1 MSLIL
6 AIGIVEEE
14 HARARARGNAKII
27 PGSLARCAG
36 ELRDRRELGDTTAHH
51 GHAGPEAELDLGR

>member
-1 MSLIL
+1 M
-6 AIGIVEEE
+6 GE
-14 HARARARGNAKII
+14 RARARGNAKIF